1 MDFLKVILGT
11 SETLGPD
18 YRIHDEVLTNL
29 FFMIKKFFFQN
40 EYIFSGSKNIFQM
53 RYLFFSFSVKKAF
66 SVNKKKLFFFNLVL
80 QQMNNHNRAV
90 TQSFCSP

>member
-29 FFMIKKFFFQN
+29 FFMIKIFFFQN

-53 RYLFFSFSVKKAF
+53 RYLFFSFSVKKSFF
-66 SVNKKKLFFFNLVL
+66 SKQKKIIFFQL
-80 QQMNNHNRAV
+80 
-90 TQSFCSP
+90 SFATNEQP

>member
-29 FFMIKKFFFQN
+29 FFMIKIFFFQN
-40 EYIFSGSKNIFQM
+40 EHIFWIKKYFSNEIFIFFIFCKKS
-53 RYLFFSFSVKKAF
+53 FFSKQ
-66 SVNKKKLFFFNLVL
+66 KKLFFFNLVL
-80 QQMNNHNRAV
+80 QQMNNHNHAV